1 MPISEMELSEKDHK
15 ATIIAMLYKVTENT
29 FEMSEIIQILN
40 REMENRKRNQ
50 LKTIELKNTISE
62 VKKNH

>member
-1 MPISEMELSEKDHK
+1 
-15 ATIIAMLYKVTENT
+15 
-29 FEMSEIIQILN
+29 MSEIIQILN

-62 VKKNH
+62 VKKKITDVLNIKMKMIK